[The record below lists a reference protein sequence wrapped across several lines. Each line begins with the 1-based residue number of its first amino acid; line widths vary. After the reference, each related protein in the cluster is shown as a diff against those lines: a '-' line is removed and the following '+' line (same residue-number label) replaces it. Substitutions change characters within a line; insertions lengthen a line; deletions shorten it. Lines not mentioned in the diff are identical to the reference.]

1 MLPMLMPVAAAPL
14 ASLLPS
20 PLHPA
25 IVHLP
30 MALVV
35 LLPPAALVSLWII
48 RRGARPRAAWG
59 VTLALLGVLA
69 GSSWVATETGED
81 EGERVERV
89 VPEAAL
95 ESHEE
100 AAETFLVLAVA
111 VFGVSL
117 LGLRAD
123 RFGQIARVTGAA
135 GTIALLGV
143 GWQVGHAGGQLVY
156 VHNAGAAHATS
167 AVTAPGAPTDEV
179 EDRR

>member
-1 MLPMLMPVAAAPL
+1 MLSILMPVAAAPL

-69 GSSWVATETGED
+69 GSSWVATETGWWGKST
-81 EGERVERV
+81 EGRYNT
-89 VPEAAL
+89 AL
-95 ESHEE
+95 GYASGDNI
-100 AAETFLVLAVA
+100 T
-111 VFGVSL
+111 
-117 LGLRAD
+117 
-123 RFGQIARVTGAA
+123 TG
-135 GTIALLGV
+135 
-143 GWQVGHAGGQLVY
+143 
-156 VHNAGAAHATS
+156 
-167 AVTAPGAPTDEV
+167 
-179 EDRR
+179 